1 MHSCNLLLQASWW
14 GCLQGDVSREE
25 VASLVEELLRDKA
38 AMLQEYFGI
47 RVDPDGCLCAL
58 PQLIEGYVP
67 DLDYLPT
74 FVLGLARDVD
84 WSSEQQCFHD
94 VAEVRC
100 AVKVQPPANLSHSS
114 PWSAEAAQCLAVL
127 CRAGCCA
134 ARQQINTCHRR
145 TCGNMPITI

>member
-1 MHSCNLLLQASWW
+1 MAVLHILNRNSLLHSCKLPLQVSCW
-14 GCLQGDVSREE
+14 GCLQEHVSREE
-25 VASLVEELLRDKA
+25 VASLVEELMRDKA

-47 RVDPDGCLCAL
+47 RVDPDGRLCAL

-100 AVKVQPPANLSHSS
+100 AVEVQPPAKLSHWS
-114 PWSAEAAQCLAVL
+114 PWPAEAAQCPCSAVPGRL
-127 CRAGCCA
+127 LW
-134 ARQQINTCHRR
+134 
-145 TCGNMPITI
+145 ITASTE

>member
-1 MHSCNLLLQASWW
+1 MWLETSSEEAWQPCAYCNRIPTAYSCNQAAWW
-14 GCLQGDVSREE
+14 GLQEGVSREE
-25 VASLVEELLRDKA
+25 VASLIEELLRDKA

-47 RVDPDGCLCAL
+47 RVDADGCLCAL

-100 AVKVQPPANLSHSS
+100 AVKIQPPAHLLHLS
-114 PWSAEAAQCLAVL
+114 PWSAEAAQDLAVPG
-127 CRAGCCA
+127 AVDHG
-134 ARQQINTCHRR
+134 HE
-145 TCGNMPITI
+145 